1 MLGLTNIRMQG
12 RQIIGFGAVLLLML
26 ILTAVAVWQVGKID
40 QSLTSIIDV
49 NSVKQRYAINFRGS
63 VHDRAIALRDVV
75 LVTDD
80 SELETVIKDIRR
92 LEGFYTEAAV
102 NMDQMFKNPELV
114 TEQDRKLLTAIQE
127 IEAHTMPLIERVI
140 ADRQAGKM
148 EAASTVLMA
157 DARPAFVEWL
167 ARINAFIDLQEEIN
181 QGIAHETQETAS
193 GFRAFMLVILAVSL
207 ALGGAFA
214 WWNIRSVKPLT
225 DVTKLL
231 QSLAEG
237 DLTAKVPEVKSKDEV
252 GDIVSVASVFRDNL
266 VRTEEMR
273 SEQAAEVEARERR
286 SRRVEELTSQFDQQ
300 VSDLLTAFGE
310 SATTMER
317 TSVSMSGIA
326 SDTSQRASTVASA
339 SELATQNVETV
350 SAATEELSASIQE
363 IGRQVQKSSEIARR
377 AVDEANLTDQQI
389 QGLADSAQ
397 KIGEVVSLI
406 SELAEQT
413 NLLALNATI
422 ESARAGEAGKGF
434 AVVAN
439 EVKSLANQTAN
450 ATEDIS
456 KQIGGIQAET
466 ENAVKAIKSISAIIN
481 EIHEIGT
488 TIASSVE
495 QQGAATREIALNVE
509 QAAGGTR
516 DVSGNIVEVT
526 RAADETGTAAGQVT
540 GVAQDLNQKSGL
552 LRQQIETFLR
562 EVKAV

>member
-406 SELAEQT
+406 SEIAEQT